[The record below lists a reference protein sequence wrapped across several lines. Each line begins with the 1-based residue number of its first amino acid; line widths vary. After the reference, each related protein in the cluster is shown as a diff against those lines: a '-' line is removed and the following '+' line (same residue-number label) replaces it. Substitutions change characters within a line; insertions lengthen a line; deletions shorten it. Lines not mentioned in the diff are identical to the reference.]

1 MRVKASSLEGRKAH
15 AFLDGVDVSAECV
28 EADDEQGWVELLVR
42 NEKGRIRV
50 GFGFGSGPLVRRH
63 FGAVVIKL

>member
-1 MRVKASSLEGRKAH
+1 MRLKADSLEGAKSQV
-15 AFLDGVDVSAECV
+15 FLDGVEVSNECT

-42 NEKGRIRV
+42 DKQGHV
-50 GFGFGSGPLVRRH
+50 KAGFDGEALVKQH

>member
-1 MRVKASSLEGRKAH
+1 MRVKADSLEGRKAQ
-15 AFLDGVDVSAECV
+15 AFLDGVEVSEDCT

-42 NEKGRIRV
+42 DKKGRIEV
-50 GFGFGSGPLVRRH
+50 GFDDEPLTKQH